1 MKNPFEF
8 DVPRYVE
15 FNGNDE
21 TRYSEG
27 WFRVEHPE
35 HFVFI
40 VEDKINKLS
49 NEGENKNLGNQ
60 KEVEKTLGKKV
71 KKQREGSRNRRTGG
85 SQEIFREK
93 KRLTQNSTNHNR
105 TVSKDF
111 TPLTNDSTPQRLKG
125 STPQLE
131 KPSVD
136 IPTRTS
142 QVEKDKAGFKK
153 PRLNVSFRLRPTAS
167 PLKILKQPRPDS
179 HLLIPRDSLPK
190 LTH

>member
-35 HFVFI
+35 HFIFFVD
-40 VEDKINKLS
+40 DKIYKLS
-49 NEGENKNLGNQ
+49 NEGEDKSIGNQ

-71 KKQREGSRNRRTGG
+71 KKPREGSRLRRTGK
-85 SQEIFREK
+85 SQEIFRDK
-93 KRLTQNSTNHNR
+93 KRLTQNNTNHNR

-111 TPLTNDSTPQRLKG
+111 TPLTNDSTPQQLNTSTAQQLNTSTAQHLNS
-125 STPQLE
+125 STPQH
-131 KPSVD
+131 
-136 IPTRTS
+136 
-142 QVEKDKAGFKK
+142 
-153 PRLNVSFRLRPTAS
+153 LNA
-167 PLKILKQPRPDS
+167 
-179 HLLIPRDSLPK
+179 
-190 LTH
+190 